1 MDNQAGMATASNG
14 NYHYS
19 VVRDFG
25 GSGYADVA
33 LVRWSEPHGMLHQL
47 LHRSPRDAVVLHHR
61 TFRPML
67 QWVEMEAYVGQL
79 QRAAE
84 HGNNGTFGC
93 FVRTEQREN
102 GIVRVSLYERWFD
115 GRRLRCERLAQRD
128 FDAEEED
135 ALVASS
141 EFLTE
146 LQGWAADR
154 NAERETSYLDALEE
168 QDALAQRANERA
180 EAGKQLAQ
188 ILASHN
194 EGQ

>member
-1 MDNQAGMATASNG
+1 MDNHAEMSAVPKSNY
-14 NYHYS
+14 NYS

-33 LVRWSEPHGMLHQL
+33 LVRWSEPHGMLQHL

-93 FVRTEQREN
+93 FVQTEQRED
-102 GIVRVSLYERWFD
+102 GIVRISLYERWFD
-115 GRRLRCERLAQRD
+115 GRRLRCEQLAQRD
-128 FDAEEED
+128 FDAEEDD
-135 ALVASS
+135 ALVESA

-146 LQGWAADR
+146 LQGWAANR
-154 NAERETSYLDALEE
+154 NAEREASYLHAIEE
-168 QDALAQRANERA
+168 QDVRAERASARA
-180 EAGKQLAQ
+180 EAAKQLAQ

-194 EGQ
+194 DGR